1 MFNFLKKKT
10 EVKRMT
16 ENKKMIN
23 KRFFCNINGEIYR
36 IYIPEFPKEDE
47 HLSIKELINKY
58 SFDACQYDKLE
69 GSWGW
74 NSRDYSIQEFYEK
87 YSISETDA
95 DIIEI
100 NEEDVDNVIDI
111 AVNKL
116 KSEME
121 MKFNDIKVNTIYTH
135 KTYNYDASFLR
146 NIVIVRKKIIDELSD
161 NVNNSFLIE
170 IETYDTKELLDKN
183 TTNSTR
189 KIITFYTF
197 LHQYEI
203 GCKYK
208 IVESND
214 GMTSIEDYLKSNE
227 I

>member
-1 MFNFLKKKT
+1 MFNFLKKKKQS
-10 EVKRMT
+10 ENQKMT
-16 ENKKMIN
+16 DKK
-23 KRFFCNINGEIYR
+23 FYCSINGEIYK
-36 IYIPEFPKEDE
+36 IYIPKILKEDE
-47 HLSIKELINKY
+47 HLSIKELINQY
-58 SFDACQYDKLE
+58 SFDARRYEKLE
-69 GSWGW
+69 GFW
-74 NSRDYSIQEFYEK
+74 NFNTRYDFIQEFYDK

-100 NEEDVDNVIDI
+100 NEKDVNNVIDI

-121 MKFNDIKVNTIYTH
+121 MKFNDIKVNTIYTY
-135 KTYNYDASFLR
+135 KTYNCNASFLR
-146 NIVIVRKKIIDELSD
+146 DIVIVRKKIIDENPN